1 MNFHLQQL
9 VTKLSV
15 SDVLHSKEFYENVLG
30 FTVDERYTISD
41 GGTYSTNSYL
51 EMNAP
56 CAQGGSFTIG
66 LYKDIDAPY
75 PSMPANGTVPSFI
88 VDDIKATLQDLLQQG
103 VVVMPMGGGEGDDKY
118 IISNTSDE
126 GYVDLFFFFC
136 DPDNNS
142 LVIRQNMGKE

>member
-1 MNFHLQQL
+1 MNFRLHQL
-9 VTKLSV
+9 VTKVSV
-15 SDVLHSKEFYENVLG
+15 SDMLRSKSFYESILG

-41 GGTYSTNSYL
+41 GGTYGTNSYF

-56 CAQGGSFTIG
+56 CSQGGTFTIG

-75 PSMPANGTVPSFI
+75 PSMPDNGTVPSFI
-88 VDDIKATLQDLLQQG
+88 VDDVKAALMDLLNKG
-103 VVVMPMGGGEGDDKY
+103 VVVMPLGGGEGDNKY

-142 LVIRQNMGKE
+142 FVIRQNMGKK